1 MGKGVL
7 RARDGAV
14 GLAGGQGRF
23 DRVQEH
29 SGPQRCCG
37 PRHGVY
43 VCVRPRV
50 CVAVCVCARARA
62 VCVVACSRWPVSVP
76 LSSEKPACLVR
87 GGQRV
92 SSPLL
97 LPVVLESSDQATCR
111 SEQVP
116 PAKPLS
122 KWDAAEEQDGWI
134 KTTNGLWLPTQ
145 YMEKLDEA
153 ANGPPA
159 AAGADSFP
167 YYKCVKKNQARA
179 GFEMDSGKAAV
190 AAPPMVIEVI
200 ESKVNDA
207 GVLRIRFS
215 GGWVSE
221 RTASGIVCWQGLSE
235 EDALALEDELE
246 ARNQAPGAAV
256 PAPGP
261 APAPAP
267 EPAPAPAP
275 RKFKKG
281 TVVVPDYTTPDLVR
295 KSWMWMWRGK
305 DWVKVFVT
313 LDKCQLRN
321 AAISLLRPIMKR
333 HSQFWSG

>member
-1 MGKGVL
+1 MAPSVWQVDKGGSIGFRKTPDLKDAAGPATVCMCVFG
-7 RARDGAV
+7 RARVLSLD
-14 GLAGGQGRF
+14 LASRDTRLKRRLALFVWG
-23 DRVQEH
+23 EH
-29 SGPQRCCG
+29 
-37 PRHGVY
+37 
-43 VCVRPRV
+43 
-50 CVAVCVCARARA
+50 CA
-62 VCVVACSRWPVSVP
+62 SPP
-76 LSSEKPACLVR
+76 LI
-87 GGQRV
+87 
-92 SSPLL
+92 
-97 LPVVLESSDQATCR
+97 LPVVLKSSDQDTCR

-122 KWDAAEEQDGWI
+122 KWDATEEQDGWI

-145 YMEKLDEA
+145 YMEKLNETA
-153 ANGPPA
+153 KGTPA
-159 AAGADSFP
+159 AGGAESFP

-179 GFEMDSGKAAV
+179 GFEMDSDKAAV

-200 ESKVNDA
+200 ESKVNDT

-221 RTASGIVCWQGLSE
+221 RTASGIVCWEGLSE
-235 EDALALEDELE
+235 EDALALDDELE
-246 ARNQAPGAAV
+246 AQKQAPSAA
-256 PAPGP
+256 APGPAVAVAP

-281 TVVVPDYTTPDLVR
+281 TVVVPDYTTPDLIR

-313 LDKCQLRN
+313 LDKYQLHS
-321 AAISLLRPIMKR
+321 AIASVFRSCI
-333 HSQFWSG
+333 